1 MLRTPALDTALPTI
15 TSSLHKHSN
24 PLPRG
29 AAPILL
35 YYKTPHAAEKTQVGQ
50 HEAAVESSTAL
61 MGSSRTTVGAGD
73 EMKRPP
79 KEVRQTEESMSCL
92 WTSAWADVC
101 DSDSVHG
108 SHDMFPMSFGHTQ
121 KFQVLTGTTA
131 DSPAT

>member
-1 MLRTPALDTALPTI
+1 MEQLWKATPLSWGVP
-15 TSSLHKHSN
+15 
-24 PLPRG
+24 
-29 AAPILL
+29 
-35 YYKTPHAAEKTQVGQ
+35 
-50 HEAAVESSTAL
+50 
-61 MGSSRTTVGAGD
+61 GSRWEPGD

-131 DSPAT
+131 DSPTT